1 MLVSYG
7 WQYLQLSGKYG
18 KPKDNTIFPTHDNM
32 FVQFCNDIENLLL
45 KEALSISDSMK
56 DKTGT
61 STKTPRL
68 KTDKNNNILKSKNK

>member
-1 MLVSYG
+1 
-7 WQYLQLSGKYG
+7 
-18 KPKDNTIFPTHDNM
+18 M